1 MVLYK
6 GFGQQLC
13 DARIAHGLTYET
25 VSRNLHI
32 RVDILEAIEE
42 ENFSVIPPNPY
53 ARGMIHTYAK
63 YVGLNPNVI
72 VVTFNNALEAYE
84 NQQKGGKS
92 SRRSL
97 KNNSYTSSLPPS
109 LSGQISSRDLN
120 HFYQEDSREAARE
133 RLRQRREQRN
143 GTAAPAKNGNKSTGA
158 RQNTAKGTA
167 RGTTQGAAYGTALGT
182 TYGTKRGIAQGT
194 TYNTARGTASP
205 HKATDFIANTANS
218 VAHSVSSAF
227 PSHKKI
233 DVNHSIYSDMKKGRG
248 APRTRTQNSF
258 GSMNRQKGIMSSQ
271 SYGINTQKFAGNK
284 VFIIGIVIIVLLL
297 IIAANLLFAKPA
309 QTGSNTS
316 ANSSSSSSVAI
327 SGLTD
332 PGSAGTVE
340 QENVVVPIAPTAA
353 VFTYSIAD
361 GEDCYYEIYID
372 DEESPSDAGTYTGP
386 KRGTYDVTGTL
397 SFMTSRPSAVTLKV
411 DGEEVEMS
419 DGDGDGIYIYI
430 VDFYQI
436 LETWKEE
443 NGQE

>member
-6 GFGQQLC
+6 GFGQQLR

-25 VSRNLHI
+25 VSRNLRI
-32 RVDILEAIEE
+32 RIDILKAIEE
-42 ENFSVIPPNPY
+42 EDFSAIPPKPY
-53 ARGMIHTYAK
+53 AGGMIHAYAK
-63 YVGLNPNVI
+63 QVGLNADSI
-72 VVTFNNALEAYE
+72 TSAFNDALDAYE
-84 NQQKGGKS
+84 NQQRGIKNG
-92 SRRSL
+92 RRAL
-97 KNNSYTSSLPPS
+97 NNNGYARSLPPS
-109 LSGQISSRDLN
+109 LSGQISSKDLN
-120 HFYQEDSREAARE
+120 TFYQEDSREAARE
-133 RLRQRREQRN
+133 RLRRRREQRGGN
-143 GTAAPAKNGNKSTGA
+143 AAPSQGESTGRNV
-158 RQNTAKGTA
+158 RQTTTRGTT
-167 RGTTQGAAYGTALGT
+167 RGTTQGTAYG
-182 TYGTKRGIAQGT
+182 
-194 TYNTARGTASP
+194 TARGTASP
-205 HKATDFIANTANS
+205 HKASNFIANTANS
-218 VAHSVSSAF
+218 IAHSVGSAF

-233 DVNHSIYSDMKKGRG
+233 DINHSIYSDMKKGRN
-248 APRTRTQNSF
+248 APRTRTQGSF
-258 GSMNRQKGIMSSQ
+258 VSMNKQKSIMSSQ
-271 SYGINTQKFAGNK
+271 SYGINAKQFGGNK
-284 VFIIGIVIIVLLL
+284 VLIIGIVVIVLLL
-297 IIAANLLFAKPA
+297 IIAANFLFAKPA
-309 QTGSNTS
+309 PTSSNSS
-316 ANSSSSSSVAI
+316 ANTSSSSSVAI

-411 DGEEVEMS
+411 DGKEVEMS

-443 NGQE
+443 NGQA

>member
-6 GFGQQLC
+6 GFGQQLR

-25 VSRNLHI
+25 VSRNLRI
-32 RVDILEAIEE
+32 RIDILKAIEE
-42 ENFSVIPPNPY
+42 EDFSAIPPNPY
-53 ARGMIHTYAK
+53 ARGMIHAYAK
-63 YVGLNPNVI
+63 QVGLNADNI
-72 VVTFNNALEAYE
+72 TSAFNDALDAYE
-84 NQQKGGKS
+84 NQQRGIKNG
-92 SRRSL
+92 RRAL
-97 KNNSYTSSLPPS
+97 NNNGYARSLPPS
-109 LSGQISSRDLN
+109 LSGQISSKDLN
-120 HFYQEDSREAARE
+120 TFYQEDSREAARE
-133 RLRQRREQRN
+133 RLRRRREQRGGN
-143 GTAAPAKNGNKSTGA
+143 AAPSQGESTGRSV
-158 RQNTAKGTA
+158 RQTTTRGTT
-167 RGTTQGAAYGTALGT
+167 RGTTQGTAYGTARCTTQGTAYGT
-182 TYGTKRGIAQGT
+182 T
-194 TYNTARGTASP
+194 RGTASP
-205 HKATDFIANTANS
+205 HKASNFIANTANS
-218 VAHSVSSAF
+218 IAHSVGSAF

-233 DVNHSIYSDMKKGRG
+233 DINHSIYSDMKKGRN
-248 APRTRTQNSF
+248 APRTRTQGSF
-258 GSMNRQKGIMSSQ
+258 VSMNKQKSIMSSQ
-271 SYGINTQKFAGNK
+271 SYGINAKQFGGNK
-284 VFIIGIVIIVLLL
+284 VLIIGIVVIVLLL
-297 IIAANLLFAKPA
+297 IIAANFLFAKPA
-309 QTGSNTS
+309 PTSSNSS
-316 ANSSSSSSVAI
+316 ANTSSSSSVAI

-411 DGEEVEMS
+411 DGKEVEMS

-443 NGQE
+443 NGQA

>member
-6 GFGQQLC
+6 GFGQQLR

-25 VSRNLHI
+25 VSRNL
-32 RVDILEAIEE
+32 RVRIDILKAIEE
-42 ENFSVIPPNPY
+42 EDFSAIPPNPY
-53 ARGMIHTYAK
+53 ARGMIHAYAK
-63 YVGLNPNVI
+63 QVGLNADNI
-72 VVTFNNALEAYE
+72 TSAFNDALDAYE
-84 NQQKGGKS
+84 NQQRGIKNG
-92 SRRSL
+92 RRAL
-97 KNNSYTSSLPPS
+97 NNNGYARSLPPS
-109 LSGQISSRDLN
+109 LSGQISSKDLN
-120 HFYQEDSREAARE
+120 TFYQEDSREAARE
-133 RLRQRREQRN
+133 RLRRRREQRGGN
-143 GTAAPAKNGNKSTGA
+143 AAPSQGA
-158 RQNTAKGTA
+158 SASRSVRQTTTRGTTRCTTKGTA
-167 RGTTQGAAYGTALGT
+167 YGTTQGTAYG
-182 TYGTKRGIAQGT
+182 
-194 TYNTARGTASP
+194 TARGTASP
-205 HKATDFIANTANS
+205 HKASNFIANTANS
-218 VAHSVSSAF
+218 IAHSVGSAF

-233 DVNHSIYSDMKKGRG
+233 DINHSIYSDMKKGRN
-248 APRTRTQNSF
+248 APRTRTQGSF
-258 GSMNRQKGIMSSQ
+258 VSMNKQKSIMSSQ
-271 SYGINTQKFAGNK
+271 SYGINAKQFGGNK
-284 VFIIGIVIIVLLL
+284 VLIIGIVVIVLLL
-297 IIAANLLFAKPA
+297 IIAANFLFAKPA
-309 QTGSNTS
+309 PTSSNSSVNT
-316 ANSSSSSSVAI
+316 SSSSSVAI

-411 DGEEVEMS
+411 DGKEVEMS

-443 NGQE
+443 NGQA

>member
-6 GFGQQLC
+6 GFGQQLR

-25 VSRNLHI
+25 VSRNLRI
-32 RVDILEAIEE
+32 RIDILKAIEE
-42 ENFSVIPPNPY
+42 EDFSVIPPKPY
-53 ARGMIHTYAK
+53 AGGMIHAYAK
-63 YVGLNPNVI
+63 QVGLNADNI
-72 VVTFNNALEAYE
+72 TSAFNDALDAYE
-84 NQQKGGKS
+84 NQQRGIKNG
-92 SRRSL
+92 RRAL
-97 KNNSYTSSLPPS
+97 NNNGYARSLPPS
-109 LSGQISSRDLN
+109 LSGQISSKDLN
-120 HFYQEDSREAARE
+120 TFYQEDSREAARE
-133 RLRQRREQRN
+133 RLRRRREQRGGN
-143 GTAAPAKNGNKSTGA
+143 AAPSQGESTGRSV
-158 RQNTAKGTA
+158 RQTTTRGTTRGTTKGTA
-167 RGTTQGAAYGTALGT
+167 YGITRGTTKGTAYGTT
-182 TYGTKRGIAQGT
+182 
-194 TYNTARGTASP
+194 RGTASP
-205 HKATDFIANTANS
+205 HKASNFIANTANS
-218 VAHSVSSAF
+218 IAHSVGSAF

-233 DVNHSIYSDMKKGRG
+233 DINHSIYSDMKKGRN
-248 APRTRTQNSF
+248 APRTRTQGSF
-258 GSMNRQKGIMSSQ
+258 VSMNKQKSIMSSQ
-271 SYGINTQKFAGNK
+271 SYGINAKQFGGNK
-284 VFIIGIVIIVLLL
+284 VLIIGIVVIVLLL
-297 IIAANLLFAKPA
+297 IIAANFLFAKPA
-309 QTGSNTS
+309 PTSSNSS
-316 ANSSSSSSVAI
+316 ANTSSSSSVAI

-411 DGEEVEMS
+411 DGKEVEMS

-443 NGQE
+443 NGQA